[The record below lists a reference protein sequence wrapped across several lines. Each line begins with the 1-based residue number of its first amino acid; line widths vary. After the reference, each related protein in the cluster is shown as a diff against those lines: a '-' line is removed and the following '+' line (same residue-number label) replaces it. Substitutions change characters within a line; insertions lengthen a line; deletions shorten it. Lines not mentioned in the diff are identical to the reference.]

1 MVPAPRRSIVPTVPG
16 VPAWGAVLIAV
27 GLTFVG
33 FLIDAARGTDL
44 TRAFGA
50 FYLCGCVVALC
61 AVRYR
66 GLFTA
71 VVQPPLLLF
80 VAVPLAYQ
88 YFIGGSGASVKDL
101 LLNVAIPL
109 VNRFPLMLLATVV
122 SIALG
127 ALRVYLARRGP
138 AVAAPSQPRVAR
150 SGGGI
155 DESARRNPVPTAG
168 SARGSSTPDS
178 TSAAVPAGSTAA
190 TTGAAEHCRR
200 DAPLPAGRDAG
211 APDAAGPLPRSPAAT
226 ARGLTSRSVP
236 RRAQLAR
243 QREDQGLVGGGDRLN
258 VGVAVFGEQVEHP
271 PNQYLGNRRA
281 GGDADRAHAVEPR
294 GDPPHARSPPDVP
307 PSRPH

>member
-101 LLNVAIPL
+101 LLNVAIHL
-109 VNRFPLMLLATVV
+109 VDRFPLMLLATVV

-150 SGGGI
+150 SGGASTGRRTATPSRRPASR
-155 DESARRNPVPTAG
+155 EATARQAPRQQPSRQVPPPRRPVP
-168 SARGSSTPDS
+168 P
-178 TSAAVPAGSTAA
+178 STAA
-190 TTGAAEHCRR
+190 EMRR
-200 DAPLPAGRDAG
+200 SRPADMPAHPMPQVRYRDRRPLPHE
-211 APDAAGPLPRSPAAT
+211 S
-226 ARGLTSRSVP
+226 
-236 RRAQLAR
+236 
-243 QREDQGLVGGGDRLN
+243 
-258 VGVAVFGEQVEHP
+258 
-271 PNQYLGNRRA
+271 
-281 GGDADRAHAVEPR
+281 
-294 GDPPHARSPPDVP
+294 
-307 PSRPH
+307 